1 MGLKRALVVGGGSG
15 IGLSIVCQ
23 LINRGYQKIY
33 IVGNREPDYTEISK
47 FCLLFKRDMIDFIFV
62 NFVNMDYSFLF
73 NIAEI
78 DTLFIS
84 VGFGRVANFEDLTP
98 SEIRNS
104 IFVNELSVIT
114 ILRHY
119 YTYINSKDDFYCGV
133 MVSIAGHVASPMFS
147 VYSATKAALRSVIEN
162 VNIELIDNGVKNR
175 ILDISPGALNG
186 TCFNGQADD
195 LKELEAFSQEALDRI
210 YSREVLFIPQY
221 KEIFSEVINRYKSDP
236 ITFGLESLKYK
247 RAKGRPCSVPQCKIG
262 YLSGTFDVFHIG
274 HLNLLKRAKKY
285 CDYLV
290 VGVHESGA
298 WKGKNTIIPF
308 EQRKKIVEGIRYVDK
323 VITSYPE
330 DSDAW
335 SYIHYHYLFVG
346 SDYKGTDRFNRYEE
360 FFSDK
365 DVQIIYFPYTE
376 ETSSTSIRKKISSS
390 EAD

>member
-73 NIAEI
+73 KIAEI

-195 LKELEAFSQEALDRI
+195 LKELEAFSQEALDGYIAEKYFLFRSI
-210 YSREVLFIPQY
+210 KRYSLRLLIVTNQIP
-221 KEIFSEVINRYKSDP
+221 
-236 ITFGLESLKYK
+236 
-247 RAKGRPCSVPQCKIG
+247 
-262 YLSGTFDVFHIG
+262 
-274 HLNLLKRAKKY
+274 
-285 CDYLV
+285 
-290 VGVHESGA
+290 
-298 WKGKNTIIPF
+298 
-308 EQRKKIVEGIRYVDK
+308 
-323 VITSYPE
+323 
-330 DSDAW
+330 
-335 SYIHYHYLFVG
+335 
-346 SDYKGTDRFNRYEE
+346 
-360 FFSDK
+360 
-365 DVQIIYFPYTE
+365 
-376 ETSSTSIRKKISSS
+376 
-390 EAD
+390 